1 MPLVLTNGK
10 IKIGAYRFHDR
21 KKIAICV
28 EEGNEI
34 TVCGYFNKVTNAEYF
49 MNKLGEC
56 VGVEHEGN
64 CSEGERRENGD
75 KH

>member
-1 MPLVLTNGK
+1 MALVLTNGR
-10 IKIGAYRFHDR
+10 ISVGAYKFPNT

-28 EEGNEI
+28 KEGNKI
-34 TVCGYFNKVTNAEYF
+34 TVCGYFDKDENAEYF

-56 VGVEHEGN
+56 VGVEHEDN